1 VKFVTMSQEVVEDLI
16 EDIEVV
22 TEDSYD
28 WQRKK
33 LLGILMS
40 LRSLRDAAAE
50 MILDNKPKV
59 W

>member
-1 VKFVTMSQEVVEDLI
+1 MKFVTMSQEVVEDLI

-50 MILDNKPKV
+50 MILDNKPEV
-59 W
+59 